1 MEEENVKK
9 HIHQIIGITDD
20 ERVLAECN
28 LIEEILN
35 KEDKLSQYYK
45 QQEKITNVILYL
57 FQHIDKR
64 TYINEDNQE
73 CIVFYV
79 DEIKNIINIL
89 RGNNE

>member
-35 KEDKLSQYYK
+35 KEDKLSQYSNL
-45 QQEKITNVILYL
+45 QDR
-57 FQHIDKR
+57 IDKAIEHIKGTHFYGSR
-64 TYINEDNQE
+64 TIGKSLFNEYFNE
-73 CIVFYV
+73 LL
-79 DEIKNIINIL
+79 NIL
-89 RGNNE
+89 RGEDNEIN